1 MDEMTGNPAPEAEVI
16 APETETETD
25 DVVETIL
32 ADEDETAGEETPK
45 DDKPEPR
52 KLRVKIDG
60 QELEVDEDEAARGY
74 QRQADYSRHM
84 QRLQAEAKQTE
95 QLRGMYQQR
104 LEQFIPEQV
113 GKLERLN
120 QELQTLAQD
129 DPVAWIAKKQEFD
142 TELMRYQQAQ
152 AEHGQL
158 QQEQEAQR
166 AQLSRQRLQMAEKA
180 LYEAIPEWKNPATK
194 EKEGA
199 AVVEYM
205 QTKLGLGHEDI
216 AAIHNGAF
224 GHTPVV
230 MARKAMLYDQMM
242 QKVAAR
248 KSSQSEMTN
257 APAPV
262 QTVRSSSGQQKD
274 PKTMTDK
281 EFAAWRRQQIA
292 KRN

>member
-1 MDEMTGNPAPEAEVI
+1 MDEMTGNPAPDAEFEANP
-16 APETETETD
+16 ATETD
-25 DVVETIL
+25 DVVDTIL
-32 ADEDETAGEETPK
+32 AEEEPADEETPK
-45 DDKPEPR
+45 DEEPKPR
-52 KLRVKIDG
+52 KLKVKIDG
-60 QELEVDEDEAARGY
+60 QELEVDEEEAARGY

-120 QELQTLAQD
+120 QELQALAIE
-129 DPVAWIAKKQEFD
+129 DPAGWVVKKQEFD

-166 AQLSRQRLQMAEKA
+166 QQLSQQRLQMAEKA
-180 LYEAIPEWKNPATK
+180 LYEAIPEWKDTATK
-194 EKEGA
+194 QREGA

-205 QTKLGLGHEDI
+205 QTKLGLGQEDI

-230 MARKAMLYDQMM
+230 MARKAMLYDQLM

-248 KSSQSEMTN
+248 KSGQSEMTR

-262 QTVRSSSGQQKD
+262 ETVRSRGGASKD
-274 PKTMTDK
+274 PDK
-281 EFAAWRRQQIA
+281 MSTEEWMEWRNKQVRR
-292 KRN
+292 K